1 MNGTAEGG
9 SLQRLAYELSVSAL
23 RHQETSLTELR
34 ERTGTLL
41 AASSIVASFLGARA
55 LDDGFGALTV
65 FGLLAFVLSVFTS
78 VYVLFPKA
86 SFIFALR
93 GSVLFEEELS
103 DPGGTRRDVSQARLL
118 ARGLPRFEP
127 DDHRAALPRVSRGY
141 IRRASRGSALEHRA
155 GGILRQSMAKNASA
169 PPPPPPPPPRLGI
182 PETRGNGARKS

>member
-9 SLQRLAYELSVSAL
+9 SLERLAYELSVSAL

-103 DPGGTRRDVSQARLL
+103 DPGGLDETYRRLAYWLEDYHDSNQTTIERLFL
-118 ARGLPRFEP
+118 AY
-127 DDHRAALPRVSRGY
+127 RAATFAVLLEVLLWSIELAVS
-141 IRRASRGSALEHRA
+141 
-155 GGILRQSMAKNASA
+155 
-169 PPPPPPPPPRLGI
+169 
-182 PETRGNGARKS
+182 